1 MAKKTTSGAIPL
13 SQAAREARSGD
24 IWVFTGHKLADR
36 AIRAATNSP
45 VNHVAMVLALDDLPP
60 LLWHAELGRAV
71 IDVWS
76 ATTQRGAQLHRLEDS
91 VTTWVHRYG
100 QLAYFRQLDPI
111 ATTAMEDAALEVVD
125 EMNGRRFP
133 STRGLA
139 MHWLKGRF
147 RKKASLESIYCA
159 EVVAVTY
166 ERMGLLDGNRP
177 VNWYD
182 PGRFWSGDRLELRNG
197 ARLGDEI
204 PVDVPPRP
212 PPP

>member
-1 MAKKTTSGAIPL
+1 MAKKTASDAIPL
-13 SQAAREARSGD
+13 SQAAGEARSGD

-60 LLWHAELGRAV
+60 LLWHAELGRSV
-71 IDVWS
+71 TDVWS

-133 STRGLA
+133 STRGLT
-139 MHWLKGRF
+139 MHWLKGRL

-159 EVVAVTY
+159 EVVAATY
-166 ERMGLLDGNRP
+166 ERMGLLGGDRP

-182 PGRFWSGDRLELRNG
+182 PGRFWSGDRLELLGG
-197 ARLGDEI
+197 AHLGDEI
-204 PVDVPPRP
+204 PVDVPPP
-212 PPP
+212 TG